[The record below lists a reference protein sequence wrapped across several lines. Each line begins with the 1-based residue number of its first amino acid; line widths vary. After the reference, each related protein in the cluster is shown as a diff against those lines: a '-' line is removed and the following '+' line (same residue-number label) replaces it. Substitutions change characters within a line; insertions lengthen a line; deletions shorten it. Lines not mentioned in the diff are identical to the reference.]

1 MFQIVL
7 EAHKEKRAD
16 IIEFVSTASSV
27 TIGALRSVLS
37 AASFSWLAKKAILT
51 MASVPYFY
59 IAKTFGRIYI
69 RERLYAAAWHEE
81 HPYRTN
87 ATENNY

>member
-59 IAKTFGRIYI
+59 IAKTYI